1 LGYGRLVLSSNRT
14 TLSAIFAGGAFV
26 ALTIAFVQVRSS
38 NREARD
44 EMDELR
50 ASMRALRSELGQP
63 RFAGSIEHVAAPLAD
78 PVALA
83 PSGPDEPD
91 GHEAAQPA
99 APASA
104 DEAQAGT
111 FEEALQRS
119 EAQFRDEPIDAAWA
133 GSTTSAVERTLAMI
147 IPTGASVRG
156 LSCHSTRCRLE
167 MNLRD
172 AGSLDAFQREALY
185 GSNVLW
191 RGQMMIDHDEL
202 PDGSVA
208 MVAHLIRE
216 ATP

>member
-26 ALTIAFVQVRSS
+26 ALAIAFVQVRSS

-50 ASMRALRSELGQP
+50 ASMRAMRSELGQP
-63 RFAGSIEHVAAPLAD
+63 RFAGSMERHAAPSAEPVAPAAGERDVREAAPSAD
-78 PVALA
+78 P
-83 PSGPDEPD
+83 
-91 GHEAAQPA
+91 
-99 APASA
+99 A
-104 DEAQAGT
+104 DPGEAQSGT
-111 FEEALQRS
+111 FEEALQRA

-147 IPTGASVRG
+147 IPTGASIRG

-167 MNLRD
+167 LNLRD

-208 MVAHLIRE
+208 MVAHLLRE
-216 ATP
+216 SAH

>member
-1 LGYGRLVLSSNRT
+1 MLNRLNRT
-14 TLSAIFAGGAFV
+14 ALSAVFAAGAFV
-26 ALTIAFVQVRSS
+26 ALAIAFVQVRDS
-38 NREARD
+38 NRDARD
-44 EMDELR
+44 EVTELR
-50 ASMRALRSELGQP
+50 EAMRAMRAELRQP
-63 RFAGSIEHVAAPLAD
+63 RFTGSLEPIGAHLPAASEPAGHANQ
-78 PVALA
+78 
-83 PSGPDEPD
+83 G
-91 GHEAAQPA
+91 EAAEA
-99 APASA
+99 APAPAPASE
-104 DEAQAGT
+104 EAPSKS
-111 FEEALQRS
+111 FEEALQLS
-119 EAQFRDEPIDAAWA
+119 ETQFRDEPIDAAWA
-133 GSTTSAVERTLAMI
+133 GTTTSAVERTLAMI
-147 IPTGASVRG
+147 TPAGASVRG